1 MTIKQLAFDTQQH
14 LQDQTGISFKRSHVY
29 ELLAAAFGFNSYASL
44 CAEHAFTQGG
54 LSSRRPIRYGE
65 SVGRR
70 CLELDYPP
78 ETALLLAQA
87 LPNYFADLTIGVIR
101 IADLVAHLRYETNRV
116 TDEEFDESDD
126 NAEDEEDTHDE
137 PWFDRESLATPILL
151 DGLVAAADKGDA
163 NAHYALALI
172 YESSDDPYDEPS
184 AGSDYWYNEERNGRV
199 LTGIEKEWADEYAAM
214 LARSEKY
221 EHHLRAAG
229 RLDHETALLELAE
242 RFGDPAFFER
252 PGDFS
257 TSIDAAH
264 AADVA
269 EHLGRRK
276 DAWRWRTAAAQQGD
290 TEAMRELI
298 EGYDRLNLQ
307 QCWTW
312 FYLAELLGTDLA
324 KDEYRAINEDGS
336 DYDDDVGGPLYVD
349 GRDGVKLESL
359 DADQEAVAR
368 RAAFALYQAIE
379 TSRETY

>member
-14 LQDQTGISFKRSHVY
+14 LQAQTSTTFKRSHVY
-29 ELLAAAFGFNSYASL
+29 ELLAAAFGFNSYASF
-44 CAEHAFTQGG
+44 CAEHVFTQGG
-54 LSSRRPIRYGE
+54 LTSRRPAKYGE

-70 CLELDYPP
+70 SLELDYLP

-87 LPNYFADLTIGVIR
+87 LPDYLAEQDIGVIR

-116 TDEEFDESDD
+116 TDHELDEFDDD
-126 NAEDEEDTHDE
+126 PEDEEDTYG

-151 DGLVAAADKGDA
+151 EGLLAAANKGDA
-163 NAHYALALI
+163 DAHYALALI
-172 YESSDDPYDEPS
+172 YAPSDDPYDEPS
-184 AGSDYWYNEERNGRV
+184 SGSDYWYNEARNGRV
-199 LTGIEKEWADEYAAM
+199 LSGVEKEWADEYAGM
-214 LARSEKY
+214 LARSDKY

-229 RLDHETALLELAE
+229 ALDHEAALLEMSE
-242 RFGDPAFFER
+242 RFGDPAFFDR
-252 PGDFS
+252 QGDFCA
-257 TSIDAAH
+257 SIDAAH

-276 DAWRWRTAAAQQGD
+276 DAWRWRTIAAQQGD

-336 DYDDDVGGPLYVD
+336 DYDDDVGGPAYVG
-349 GRDGVKLESL
+349 GRGGVELEPI
-359 DADQEAVAR
+359 DADQDAAARQAAASLHQTIEA
-368 RAAFALYQAIE
+368 
-379 TSRETY
+379 SRHA

>member
-14 LQDQTGISFKRSHVY
+14 LQTQTSTTLKRSHAY

-44 CAEHAFTQGG
+44 CAEHVFTQGS
-54 LSSRRPIRYGE
+54 LTSRRPAKHSE

-70 CLELDYPP
+70 SLELDYLP
-78 ETALLLAQA
+78 ETALQLAQA
-87 LPNYFADLTIGVIR
+87 LPAYLTDQDIGVIR

-116 TDEEFDESDD
+116 TDHESDEPD
-126 NAEDEEDTHDE
+126 DDAEDEEETYDS
-137 PWFDRESLATPILL
+137 WFDRESLAPPILL
-151 DGLVAAADKGDA
+151 EGLLAAADKGNA

-172 YESSDDPYDEPS
+172 YAPSDDPYEEPS
-184 AGSDYWYNEERNGRV
+184 AGSDYWYNVERNGRA
-199 LTGIEKEWADEYAAM
+199 LTGVEKEWADEYAAM
-214 LARSEKY
+214 LTRSEKY

-229 RLDHETALLELAE
+229 ALEHEAALLEMAE
-242 RFGDPAFFER
+242 SFGDPAFFER
-252 PGDFS
+252 LGEFS
-257 TSIDAAH
+257 ARIDAAH

-276 DAWRWRTAAAQQGD
+276 DAWQWRTIAAQQGD

-312 FYLAELLGTDLA
+312 FYLAELLGTDLS

-336 DYDDDVGGPLYVD
+336 DYDDDVGGPAYVG
-349 GRDGVKLESL
+349 GRGGVELEPI
-359 DADQEAVAR
+359 DAEQDAAAR
-368 RAAFALYQAIE
+368 RAASSLYQAIE
-379 TSRETY
+379 MSQGT

>member
-14 LQDQTGISFKRSHVY
+14 LQAQTSTTFKRSHVY

-44 CAEHAFTQGG
+44 CAAYVFTQSS
-54 LSSRRPIRYGE
+54 LTSRRPARHSE

-70 CLELDYPP
+70 SLELDYPP
-78 ETALLLAQA
+78 ETALLLAQT
-87 LPNYFADLTIGVIR
+87 LPAYLTDQDISIIR
-101 IADLVAHLRYETNRV
+101 ITDLVAHLRYETNRV
-116 TDEEFDESDD
+116 TDHEPDGFDDD
-126 NAEDEEDTHDE
+126 AEDEEDAYD

-151 DGLVAAADKGDA
+151 EGLLAAANKGDA
-163 NAHYALALI
+163 DAHYALALI
-172 YESSDDPYDEPS
+172 YAPSDDPYDEPS
-184 AGSDYWYNEERNGRV
+184 SGSDYWYNEERNGRV

-214 LARSEKY
+214 LARSDKY

-229 RLDHETALLELAE
+229 ALDHEAALLEMAE
-242 RFGDPAFFER
+242 RFSDPAFFDR
-252 PGDFS
+252 QGDFS
-257 TSIDAAH
+257 ASIDAAH
-264 AADVA
+264 AADIA

-276 DAWRWRTAAAQQGD
+276 DAWRWRTIAAQQGD

-336 DYDDDVGGPLYVD
+336 DYDDDVGGPAYVG
-349 GRDGVKLESL
+349 GRGGVELEPI
-359 DADQEAVAR
+359 DANQDAAAR
-368 RAAFALYQAIE
+368 RAAATLFQAIE
-379 TSRETY
+379 ASRDA

>member
-14 LQDQTGISFKRSHVY
+14 IQAQTRIAFKRSHVY

-44 CAEHAFTQGG
+44 CADYVFTQGG
-54 LSSRRPIRYGE
+54 LSSRRPAMYGE
-65 SVGRR
+65 SVGSR
-70 CLELDYPP
+70 CLELDYLP
-78 ETALLLAQA
+78 ETALQLAQVH
-87 LPNYFADLTIGVIR
+87 PVYLTDQEIGDNR
-101 IADLVAHLRYETNRV
+101 IADLVAHLRYETNGV
-116 TDEEFDESDD
+116 TDQELDELDD
-126 NAEDEEDTHDE
+126 DAEDEEDTYG

-151 DGLVAAADKGDA
+151 DGLLAAANKGNAD
-163 NAHYALALI
+163 AHYALALI
-172 YESSDDPYDEPS
+172 YAPSDDPYDEPS
-184 AGSDYWYNEERNGRV
+184 SGSDYWYNEARNGRV
-199 LTGIEKEWADEYAAM
+199 LTGVEKEWADEYAAM
-214 LARSEKY
+214 LNRSKKY

-257 TSIDAAH
+257 ASIDAAH

-276 DAWRWRTAAAQQGD
+276 DAWRWRTIAAQQGD

-359 DADQEAVAR
+359 DADQEAVTR
-368 RAAFALYQAIE
+368 RAALALYQAIE
-379 TSRETY
+379 TSHETY